1 MKVAL
6 FTNARDELHIK
17 EWAAHHLLIG
27 FDYITIFDHK
37 SRIPL
42 KRVFANF
49 DKRVKIC
56 PYYKQST
63 DVKLKLM
70 KVAAVMARNMGA
82 DWMLYLDADEFL
94 VLHPSIRGVRYM
106 LAKYSFAN
114 SLAIN
119 WLMFGSNY
127 LKDEPKDQL
136 MLEMYTRSEPR
147 LDQHVKTFVR
157 PHLVTYVKTPHYY
170 GTANV
175 RRGAGTGAADTAS
188 GSDVISWAIPSS
200 ENLLNSFSLFGPMH
214 APYSFNPL
222 GTEKTFQEAPAYI
235 AHYVYQCEESFIRR
249 KVNLPADDSGQKRA
263 GIEGLLADGFHNMYN
278 STVNVYPRNKYA
290 AQVRQFLE
298 YQERNIDHTERVQQM
313 ANDWNERQRMRRQQY
328 QQSLAEQQ
336 RNSGIEK
343 RRIMMQSIKEE
354 REGDNVADELDNWFA
369 SAMTSIIEC
378 DELAEEGEEGEGDI
392 EYEDLSSEYDAA
404 TNNNHNLNTLKPLIT
419 HL

>member
-56 PYYKQST
+56 PYYKESN

-70 KVAAVMARNMGA
+70 KVAAVMARNMGV

-94 VLHPSIRGVRYM
+94 ILHPSIRGVRYM
-106 LAKYSFAN
+106 LAKFSFAN

-127 LKDEPKDQL
+127 LKAEPADQL
-136 MLEMYTRSEPR
+136 MLEMYTRCEPR

-157 PHLVTYVKTPHYY
+157 PQLVTYVKNPHYY
-170 GTANV
+170 GTTNV
-175 RRGAGTGAADTAS
+175 RRGKGAASAVTAA
-188 GSDVISWAIPSS
+188 SDVMQWAIPSS
-200 ENLLNSFSLFGPMH
+200 ENLANSFSFFGQMH
-214 APYSFNPL
+214 APYSFNPIAV
-222 GTEKTFQEAPAYI
+222 EKMPQEAPAYI

-249 KVNLPADDSGQKRA
+249 KVNLPADDNGQKRA
-263 GIEGLLADGFHNMYN
+263 GIESLLTNGFHDLYN
-278 STVNVYPRNKYA
+278 GLVNVYPRDKYA

-298 YQERNIDHTERVQQM
+298 YQDKTANHDERLREMGENWNRIQAER
-313 ANDWNERQRMRRQQY
+313 RQRRAEMAAASAKAEYTAGGRRKAQHQQL
-328 QQSLAEQQ
+328 QSV
-336 RNSGIEK
+336 
-343 RRIMMQSIKEE
+343 KEE
-354 REGDNVADELDNWFA
+354 TEGDVTDELDAWFA
-369 SAMTSIIEC
+369 SAMTSIAEC
-378 DELAEEGEEGEGDI
+378 DELLEEDEGVVANI
-392 EYEDLSSEYDAA
+392 EYENLSEEHFYRPSL
-404 TNNNHNLNTLKPLIT
+404 TTLKPLIAQ
-419 HL
+419 L